1 MSKKMMKKQKNRNK
15 ELINVESVVIR
26 FAGDSGDGIQLTGN
40 RFANAT
46 AIIGNDLGT
55 YPDYPAEI
63 RAPAGTLA
71 GVSAYQIQ
79 FSSKDIYTP
88 GDKVDVLVVMNP
100 AALKVHLSDLK
111 PGGTIIANKSNFKS
125 RNLKM
130 AGWESDP
137 LEDDTLSNYKVY
149 DIEISRFVSSA
160 LKDMNLP
167 SKTVE
172 RTKNMFA
179 LGLMYWIYTRPLEPT
194 IEWLK
199 VKFKSRPELVEGNIR
214 ALKAGYNFGDITEIF
229 PASYQVGPA
238 PLKKGTYR
246 NITGNYAIGLG
257 LLAAS
262 QKSGLPLFFGG
273 YPITPASDILHQLS
287 HYRNFGVKTFQA
299 EDEIASIGSVIG
311 AAFAGNL
318 AVTASSGP
326 GIALKGEALGLAVM
340 TELPMVIVN
349 VQRVGPSTGMPTKT
363 EQADLFQALWGRN
376 SESPMPVI
384 APISPGDCFYA
395 TYEACRIALKYM
407 TPVFILSDALLA
419 NGSEPWLIPEIK
431 QLSPIDVKFAVD
443 PGEDSVFHP
452 YERDKETLA
461 RKWAVPGTAGLE
473 HRIGGLE
480 KENITGNIS
489 YNPDNHQLMVNLR
502 AQKVESI
509 AREFPAMEIYGKD
522 TGDLLVLGW
531 GSTFGAIRAAVEK
544 LRDEGMSVSH
554 AQLRWVN
561 PFPSDLGGILV
572 KFQKILIPELNTGQ
586 LIKLIR
592 SEFLIDAVGLNL
604 STGKPFTRSQIIEK
618 IKSIM

>member
-1 MSKKMMKKQKNRNK
+1 MKKQKNRNK
-15 ELINVESVVIR
+15 KLINIESVVIR
-26 FAGDSGDGIQLTGN
+26 FAGDSGDGIQLTGS

-111 PGGTIIANKSNFKS
+111 PGGIIIANKSNFKS

-149 DIEISRFVSSA
+149 DIEISHFVSSA

-214 ALKAGYNFGDITEIF
+214 ALKTGYNFGDITEIF
-229 PASYQVGPA
+229 PASYQVSPA

-257 LLAAS
+257 FLAAS

-376 SESPMPVI
+376 SESPIPVI

-480 KENITGNIS
+480 KENITGNVS

-509 AREFPAMEIYGKD
+509 AREFPAMEIYGD
-522 TGDLLVLGW
+522 TTGDLLVLGW

-592 SEFLIDAVGLNL
+592 SEFLIGAVGLNL

-618 IKSIM
+618 IKSII

>member
-1 MSKKMMKKQKNRNK
+1 MMKKQKNRNK
-15 ELINVESVVIR
+15 KLINIESVVIR
-26 FAGDSGDGIQLTGN
+26 FAGDSGDGIQLTGS

-111 PGGTIIANKSNFKS
+111 PGGIIIANKSNFKS

-149 DIEISRFVSSA
+149 DIEISHFVSSA

-214 ALKAGYNFGDITEIF
+214 ALKTGYNFGDITEIF
-229 PASYQVGPA
+229 PASYQVSPA

-257 LLAAS
+257 FLAAS

-376 SESPMPVI
+376 SESPIPVI

-480 KENITGNIS
+480 KENITGNVS

-509 AREFPAMEIYGKD
+509 AREFPAMEIYGD
-522 TGDLLVLGW
+522 TTGDLLVLGW

-592 SEFLIDAVGLNL
+592 SEFLIGAVGLNL

-618 IKSIM
+618 IKSII

>member
-1 MSKKMMKKQKNRNK
+1 MMKKQKNRNK
-15 ELINVESVVIR
+15 KLINIESVVIR
-26 FAGDSGDGIQLTGN
+26 FAGDSGDGIQLTGS

-111 PGGTIIANKSNFKS
+111 PGGIIIANKSNFKS

-149 DIEISRFVSSA
+149 DIEISHFVSSA

-214 ALKAGYNFGDITEIF
+214 ALKSGYNFGDITEIF

-257 LLAAS
+257 FLAAS

-376 SESPMPVI
+376 SESPIPVI

-480 KENITGNIS
+480 KENITGNVS

-509 AREFPAMEIYGKD
+509 AREFPAMEIYGD
-522 TGDLLVLGW
+522 TTGDLLVLGW

-592 SEFLIDAVGLNL
+592 SEFLIGAVGLNL

-618 IKSIM
+618 IKSII

>member
-1 MSKKMMKKQKNRNK
+1 MMKKQKNRNK
-15 ELINVESVVIR
+15 KLINVESVVIR
-26 FAGDSGDGIQLTGN
+26 FAGDSGDGIQLTGSQ
-40 RFANAT
+40 FANAT

-111 PGGTIIANKSNFKS
+111 PGGIIIANKSNFKS

-149 DIEISRFVSSA
+149 DIEISHFVSSA

-214 ALKAGYNFGDITEIF
+214 ALKTGYNFGDITEIF

-376 SESPMPVI
+376 SESPIPVI

-480 KENITGNIS
+480 KENITGNVS

-509 AREFPAMEIYGKD
+509 AREFPAMEIYGD
-522 TGDLLVLGW
+522 TTGDLLVLGW

-592 SEFLIDAVGLNL
+592 SEFLIGAVGLNL

-618 IKSIM
+618 IKSII

>member
-1 MSKKMMKKQKNRNK
+1 MKKQKNRNK
-15 ELINVESVVIR
+15 KLINIESVVIR
-26 FAGDSGDGIQLTGN
+26 FAGDSGDGIQLTGS

-111 PGGTIIANKSNFKS
+111 PGGIIIANKSNFKS

-149 DIEISRFVSSA
+149 DIEISHFVSSA

-179 LGLMYWIYTRPLEPT
+179 LGLMFWIYTRPLKPT

-214 ALKAGYNFGDITEIF
+214 ALKTGYNFGDITEIF
-229 PASYQVGPA
+229 PASYHVSPA

-257 LLAAS
+257 FLAAS

-376 SESPMPVI
+376 SESPIPVI

-480 KENITGNIS
+480 KENITGNVS

-509 AREFPAMEIYGKD
+509 AREFPAMEIYGD
-522 TGDLLVLGW
+522 TTGDLLVLGW

-592 SEFLIDAVGLNL
+592 SEFLIGAVGLNL

-618 IKSIM
+618 IKSII

>member
-1 MSKKMMKKQKNRNK
+1 MMKKQKNRNK
-15 ELINVESVVIR
+15 KLINIESVVIR
-26 FAGDSGDGIQLTGN
+26 FAGDSGDGIQLTGSQ
-40 RFANAT
+40 FANAT

-111 PGGTIIANKSNFKS
+111 PGGIIIANKSNFKS

-149 DIEISRFVSSA
+149 DIEISHFVSSA

-214 ALKAGYNFGDITEIF
+214 ALKTGYNFGDITEIF
-229 PASYQVGPA
+229 PASYQVSPA

-257 LLAAS
+257 FLAAS

-376 SESPMPVI
+376 SESPIPVI

-480 KENITGNIS
+480 KENITGNVS

-509 AREFPAMEIYGKD
+509 AREFPAMEIYGD
-522 TGDLLVLGW
+522 TTGDLLVLGW

-592 SEFLIDAVGLNL
+592 SEFLIGAVGLNL

-618 IKSIM
+618 IKSII